1 MSNPWLTDEPV
12 QVAAEPAGQERD
24 GWVPA
29 ARSWLPV
36 AEVPAV
42 DGLDLVQVSAAGLW
56 LVGAHGGAGTST
68 VARVLGV
75 AESGTRWPVTDQGL
89 VRAWVVARTHRAGT
103 AAAQRAAVQWAGG
116 GVPGVDLAGVVW
128 VADAP
133 GRLPRTLRQAV
144 GLVSGAFPSS
154 VTVPWVGA
162 WREDEADASSVP
174 GPVRR
179 ALRAVSADREEAP

>member
-1 MSNPWLTDEPV
+1 MSNPWLTDEPAQSV
-12 QVAAEPAGQERD
+12 VAPAGPDRD
-24 GWVPA
+24 DRAPVS
-29 ARSWLPV
+29 RSWLPV

-42 DGLDLVQVSAAGLW
+42 DGLELVQVGSAGLW

-75 AESGTRWPVTDQGL
+75 AESGTRWPVSDQGL

-133 GRLPRTLRQAV
+133 GRLPRPLRRAV
-144 GLVSGAFPSS
+144 DLVSGAFPAS
-154 VTVPWVGA
+154 VTVPWVGG
-162 WREDEADASSVP
+162 WREGEADASSVP
-174 GPVRR
+174 GQVRR
-179 ALRAVSADREEAP
+179 ALRAVSADRKED